1 MENIVISAR
10 MFNGY
15 YVQYPYGGHLDFV
28 ATSYKALKDG
38 LNYNKWNYKPVIYA
52 IDVYGKPKFRKLTS
66 IQMKTLFEEL
76 GKSKVGRSKI

>member
-15 YVQYPYGGHLDFV
+15 LVQYPYGGHLDFV

-38 LNYNKWNYKPVIYA
+38 LKYNKWTYKPVIYA
-52 IDVYGKPKFRKLTS
+52 IDTYIQKPKFRKLTGL
-66 IQMKTLFEEL
+66 QLKTIFQEIDL
-76 GKSKVGRSKI
+76 K